1 VSAAP
6 RQTTQAVDRAI
17 ELLKAVADSREPPT
31 VLELSEACGLNRSTA
46 WRLLGTLDRHG
57 LVERDPVTQ
66 RYGLGPALLRI
77 AASGEHDAI
86 VRRAH
91 PVLKRLAE
99 EAGEAVNLALARR
112 VALVYVDQVDPPQV
126 MAPNWLGREVPLHAT
141 SSGKAFLA
149 WLPPEERAALL
160 PSRLERYTATTIC
173 DRRRLDEELA
183 AVHEA
188 GHAISIGELEDGLN
202 GASAPVLSEKER
214 PLGVVSVW
222 GPAHRLPAE
231 SLPAT
236 ARRVR
241 VAADQIR
248 ELLR

>member
-91 PVLKRLAE
+91 PVLQRLAE

-126 MAPNWLGREVPLHAT
+126 MAANWLGREVPLHAT

-149 WLPPEERAALL
+149 WLPPLERAALL
-160 PSRLERYTATTIC
+160 AGRLERYTAATIC
-173 DRRRLDEELA
+173 DRRKLDEELA
-183 AVHEA
+183 AVRES

-202 GASAPVLSEKER
+202 GASAPVLSEKGR
-214 PLGVVSVW
+214 PLAVVSVW
-222 GPAHRLPAE
+222 GPAHRLPPE

-236 ARRVR
+236 AERARA
-241 VAADQIR
+241 AADQIR